1 MDPIITVIL
10 TQVGVILEEMAREE
24 IRLVSGVKKDV
35 DNLTRTFESLQAVFL
50 DAEKRQVRDEAVK
63 VWLAN
68 LKDVSY
74 DAEDVLFEWITAI
87 NKSKNDRETEE
98 SSSPVYQ
105 KVCSFLT
112 LPCFGVT
119 RVALRRDIA
128 LKIKEINQTLDRIAV
143 DKDRYKL
150 NPLPEA
156 GDGLDRLKMAS
167 YVEVSDIRGRD
178 VKRDSLVRK
187 ILSAENRKNGFNVIS
202 ILGLG
207 GMGKTALAQ
216 LVYKSSAVSEHF
228 DVTMWVCVSEP
239 FDEVRVAKAMVED
252 IEGKAPYVFELETV
266 LRHLRNNITG
276 KRYLLVLDDVWTGE
290 YRKWVQI
297 FDSLRTG
304 AAGSTILVT
313 TRYEKV
319 AKTMGSTYELL
330 LGELSE
336 EDSWFLF
343 SEIAFFE
350 RSKEEC
356 EELEDVGREL
366 ARKCKGLP
374 LVLKTI
380 GSLMRFKTSLKD
392 WQDVLSSDFWT
403 LEEAEKELLQ
413 PFMLSYY
420 DLPSPLKRCF
430 SFCAFFPKD
439 QKIDA
444 DNLIKLWMAQ
454 GYIKSTENEEM
465 ETTGQKYLQNLA
477 MRSFFQELEKDKDGK
492 TILKFKIHDMVHDFA
507 QYLTN
512 NECSLIE
519 VNGDLVRKMESSQ
532 KGVRLLTLMRSEDAP
547 FPTSIPNV
555 EKLHSFWVQC
565 SHDSPPML
573 SKLDTVEP
581 DLFRRLT
588 RLKALDL
595 SRNMLGD
602 LPKDVGKLTNLKY
615 LNLSHNPL
623 SELPE
628 TLGELYN
635 LQTLNLSSCDYLK
648 KLPQRIRK
656 LVNLRHLKIDKTK
669 SLKALPKG
677 ISNLQSLQTLSKF
690 IIIIRDSNSEEVA
703 CRIADLSSLNNLR
716 GHLKVE
722 GLGYAADAE
731 EAKKADMQKKEHL
744 SSLHLD
750 FSPITQSFSGKD
762 EVIEALPAHRNLQ
775 ALQISSYAGTKFPSW
790 IMNLSNMRE
799 LSLQDC
805 GNCTILPPL
814 GKLPSLVI
822 LYIEGMRNLK
832 FIGAEFLG
840 LHVDVNRTLNGGARL
855 KGTSFPKLKK
865 LKISNM
871 ENWEEWDFLNG
882 GSFDENAKVM
892 PCLKFLKLAQ
902 CGKLKTLPQHLLL
915 NTTSLSKLS
924 INKCAMLQEQFQ
936 RTGEKRSTISSIP
949 IIRIS

>member
-1 MDPIITVIL
+1 MADLIITEIL
-10 TQVGVILEEMAREE
+10 TQVGAIVEEMAREE
-24 IRLVSGVKKDV
+24 IRLVSRVEKDV
-35 DNLTRTFESLQAVFL
+35 MNLTRTFKSLQAVQL
-50 DAEKRQVRDEAVK
+50 DAEKRQVKEEAVK

-68 LKDVSY
+68 LRDVSC

-98 SSSPVYQ
+98 SSSPIYQ
-105 KVCSFLT
+105 KVCSFVT
-112 LPCFGVT
+112 LPCFGVR

-128 LKIKEINQTLDRIAV
+128 LKIKEINQRLDLIAA
-143 DKDRYKL
+143 DKYRYKL
-150 NPLPEA
+150 NTLE
-156 GDGLDRLKMAS
+156 GSGGLERLKITS
-167 YVEVSDIRGRD
+167 YIDVSDILGRD
-178 VKRDSLVRK
+178 VNKDTLVRK
-187 ILSAENRKNGFNVIS
+187 MLSVKNQKNALNVIS

-216 LVYKSSAVSEHF
+216 LVYNSSAVFDHF
-228 DVTMWVCVSEP
+228 DIRMWVCVSEP
-239 FDEVRVAKAMVED
+239 FDEVRVAKAIVED
-252 IEGKAPYVFELETV
+252 IEGKAPYAFELETV
-266 LRHLRNNITG
+266 LRQLRNNITG

-290 YRKWVQI
+290 YRKWEQI
-297 FDSLRTG
+297 FNSLRTG
-304 AAGSTILVT
+304 AACSTILVT
-313 TRYEKV
+313 TRHEKV
-319 AKTMGSTYELL
+319 AKTMRSSYELL

-336 EDSWFLF
+336 EDSWCLF

-350 RSKEEC
+350 KRKEQR

-392 WQDVLSSDFWT
+392 WQEVLSSEFWT
-403 LEEAEKELLQ
+403 LEEAEEELLQ
-413 PFMLSYY
+413 PLMLSYY

-439 QKIDA
+439 HKIDA

-454 GYIKSTENEEM
+454 GYIESNEHEEM

-507 QYLTN
+507 QYLTK

-519 VNGDLVRKMESSQ
+519 VNSDLVRKMESSQ
-532 KGVRLLTLMRSEDAP
+532 VSVRHLTLMRSEDAH
-547 FPTSIPNV
+547 FPTSVPNI

-565 SHDSPPML
+565 FFDSPPIL
-573 SKLDTVEP
+573 IKLDSLEP
-581 DLFRRLT
+581 DLFRRLS
-588 RLKALDL
+588 RLRALDL

-602 LPKDVGKLTNLKY
+602 LPKDVGKMMALKY

-635 LQTLNLSSCDYLK
+635 LQTLNLSSCDHLK

-656 LVNLRHLKIDKTK
+656 LVNLRHLKIDHTN

-677 ISNLQSLQTLSKF
+677 ISDLHSLQTLSKF
-690 IIIIRDSNSEEVA
+690 VIISRENKGEEVA
-703 CRIADLSSLNNLR
+703 CRIADLNSLNNLR

-722 GLGYAADAE
+722 GLGYASDGE
-731 EAKKADMQKKEHL
+731 EAKKAEMQKKEHL
-744 SSLHLD
+744 SGLHLD
-750 FSPITQSFSGKD
+750 FSPITQSCSRKD
-762 EVIEALPAHRNLQ
+762 EVIEALRGHKNLQ
-775 ALQISSYAGTKFPSW
+775 VLQISSYGGTKFPTW

-805 GNCTILPPL
+805 QNCTNLPPL

-822 LYIEGMRNLK
+822 LYIEGMNNLK
-832 FIGAEFLG
+832 FVGAEFLG
-840 LHVDVNRTLNGGARL
+840 LCVDANSTLNGEAKL
-855 KGTSFPKLKK
+855 EGTSFPKLKK

-882 GSFDENAKVM
+882 GSFDENVKVM
-892 PCLKFLKLAQ
+892 PSLKCLKLAH
-902 CGKLKTLPQHLLL
+902 CGKLKTFPQHLLL
-915 NTTSLSKLS
+915 NTTPLSKLS
-924 INKCAMLQEQFQ
+924 INKCALLQEQFKK
-936 RTGEKRSTISSIP
+936 TGEKRS
-949 IIRIS
+949 RISHILTVRIS